1 MSWTGRIKKHYIYK
15 TIEKQGG
22 YKTSELARKI
32 AKEKNKCEIGMYTYG
47 SCFDDS
53 FNVGGEV
60 VIGRYTSF
68 GPDVHYFGANHP
80 YKFAS
85 MSPYFYQKSW
95 GGGTV
100 SDIERYKLEVGN
112 DCWIGCG
119 VIITAGC
126 HKIGNGAVIG
136 AGAIVTKDVAPYAIV
151 AGNPARTIKMRFD
164 DQTIEILEKSQW
176 YNMKPDELLQF
187 YSYIDEPNKFANMI
201 IESRSK

>member
-1 MSWTGRIKKHYIYK
+1 M
-15 TIEKQGG
+15 
-22 YKTSELARKI
+22 
-32 AKEKNKCEIGMYTYG
+32 
-47 SCFDDS
+47 
-53 FNVGGEV
+53 
-60 VIGRYTSF
+60 
-68 GPDVHYFGANHP
+68 
-80 YKFAS
+80 
-85 MSPYFYQKSW
+85 
-95 GGGTV
+95 
-100 SDIERYKLEVGN
+100 
-112 DCWIGCG
+112 
-119 VIITAGC
+119 IITASC